1 MLEPYKKLNT
11 SDWMEIGREL
21 LAYKKEVLAAY
32 PGDSTYRER
41 RAAQL
46 FYDYAEVTHKIKKG
60 TARHLIRNYERFG
73 ASSMRDDL
81 ERLFTTSELT
91 ILAGRTD
98 EEVAD
103 ALRFRLANPG
113 AGREE
118 LRAYLKSTTASDV
131 LNHGH

>member
-1 MLEPYKKLNT
+1 M
-11 SDWMEIGREL
+11 
-21 LAYKKEVLAAY
+21 VLATVAHCQTSKM
-32 PGDSTYRER
+32 DR
-41 RAAQL
+41 L
-46 FYDYAEVTHKIKKG
+46 
-60 TARHLIRNYERFG
+60 LIRNYERFG

-103 ALRFRLANPG
+103 ALRFRHANPG

-118 LRAYLKSTTASDV
+118 LRAYLKLTTAKDV
-131 LNHGH
+131 LNN